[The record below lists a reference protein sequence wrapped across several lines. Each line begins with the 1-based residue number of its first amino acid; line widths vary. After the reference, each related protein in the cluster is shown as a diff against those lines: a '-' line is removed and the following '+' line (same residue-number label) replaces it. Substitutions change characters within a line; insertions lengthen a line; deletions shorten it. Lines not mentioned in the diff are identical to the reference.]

1 MVKTVR
7 VSKMTEEARNV
18 FRCMCTH
25 ARVCMSDEFDVDG
38 DLEEFSFL
46 SNSLLNTFTIVRRRH
61 PTNQIRS
68 QVYFW

>member
-1 MVKTVR
+1 MNLIFFSPHSVLTMVKTVR

-38 DLEEFSFL
+38 D
-46 SNSLLNTFTIVRRRH
+46 
-61 PTNQIRS
+61 
-68 QVYFW
+68 